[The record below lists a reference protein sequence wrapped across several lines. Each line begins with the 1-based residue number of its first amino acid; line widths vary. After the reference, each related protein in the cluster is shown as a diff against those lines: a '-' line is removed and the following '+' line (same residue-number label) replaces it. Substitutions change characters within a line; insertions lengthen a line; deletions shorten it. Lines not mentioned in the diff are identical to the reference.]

1 MSEFALDNEGSG
13 FAVDDDED
21 FDAMFSASVS
31 AAEDTGEDVSS
42 FLSPAEKKSA
52 PSKKPEKEK
61 VHEEKS
67 EPAPQPPTPVVEE
80 PKKKT
85 NDWTSRKIHI
95 PSLED
100 QITQVRTIL
109 NVYQAYNQLGPQE
122 KSVVAQLVSRD
133 DLSDEYAFVVGV
145 LNADPMLARTVITF
159 LQAKEMEPV
168 DRAFFVI
175 DLESELLSRMGKLV
189 EVFLNDSEN
198 LPNMSDRTQYVH
210 FLVNII
216 DRLDPKTISYVRA
229 AGSVL
234 RAAEL

>member
-13 FAVDDDED
+13 FAVDDEED

-52 PSKKPEKEK
+52 PSKKPEKEE

-80 PKKKT
+80 PKKKE

-100 QITQVRTIL
+100 QITQVRKIL
-109 NVYQAYNQLGPQE
+109 NVYQAYTQLGPQE

>member
-52 PSKKPEKEK
+52 PSKKPEKEE

-67 EPAPQPPTPVVEE
+67 EPAPQPPMPVVEE
-80 PKKKT
+80 PKKKV

-100 QITQVRTIL
+100 QITQVRKIL
-109 NVYQAYNQLGPQE
+109 NVYQAYTQLGPQE

-198 LPNMSDRTQYVH
+198 LPNMSNRTQYVH

>member
-13 FAVDDDED
+13 FAVDDEED

-52 PSKKPEKEK
+52 PSKKPEKEEIR
-61 VHEEKS
+61 EEKS
-67 EPAPQPPTPVVEE
+67 EPAPQPPMPVVEE
-80 PKKKT
+80 PKKKA

-100 QITQVRTIL
+100 QITQVRKIL
-109 NVYQAYNQLGPQE
+109 NVYQAYTQLGPQE

-168 DRAFFVI
+168 DRAF
-175 DLESELLSRMGKLV
+175 LSLI
-189 EVFLNDSEN
+189 
-198 LPNMSDRTQYVH
+198 H
-210 FLVNII
+210 I
-216 DRLDPKTISYVRA
+216 
-229 AGSVL
+229 
-234 RAAEL
+234 

>member
-1 MSEFALDNEGSG
+1 MGSEMCIRD
-13 FAVDDDED
+13 
-21 FDAMFSASVS
+21 
-31 AAEDTGEDVSS
+31 
-42 FLSPAEKKSA
+42 
-52 PSKKPEKEK
+52 
-61 VHEEKS
+61 
-67 EPAPQPPTPVVEE
+67 
-80 PKKKT
+80 
-85 NDWTSRKIHI
+85 R
-95 PSLED
+95 
-100 QITQVRTIL
+100 VRTIL
-109 NVYQAYNQLGPQE
+109 NVYQAYTQLGPQE